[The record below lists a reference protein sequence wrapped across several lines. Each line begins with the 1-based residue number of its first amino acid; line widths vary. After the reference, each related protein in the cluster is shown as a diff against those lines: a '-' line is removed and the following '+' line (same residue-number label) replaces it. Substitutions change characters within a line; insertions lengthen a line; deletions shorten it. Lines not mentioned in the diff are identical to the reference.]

1 MSGII
6 AIDKSIHQNIK
17 IKSNPTLL
25 QSKNKHFSPLV
36 VQEFVAASQEF
47 PIVFIKDS
55 ETGQF
60 KAIALLGLKPQENLF
75 YDETAWQARYKP
87 EALALYPFLLS
98 QNENDDSG
106 ILCIDDSSPLLNKID
121 GEALFDSKT
130 NPTPWLSAQGERVV
144 QYVEKG
150 YATQHFI
157 KILLDKDLLSP
168 QTLNLTLENHD
179 EYSLNGLYAIDEKK
193 LDALSDE
200 CFSDLRKSGA
210 LSAIYA
216 SLLSMQCIHN
226 LARLKIAKIV

>member
-1 MSGII
+1 MSEII
-6 AIDKSIHQNIK
+6 AIDKSIHQDIK

-25 QSKNKHFSPLV
+25 QSKNKHFSALV
-36 VQEFVAASQEF
+36 VHEFVAASQEF

-75 YDETAWQARYKP
+75 YDETAWQATYKP
-87 EALALYPFLLS
+87 EALTLYPFLLS
-98 QNENDDSG
+98 QSEKDDSG
-106 ILCIDDSSPLLNKID
+106 VLCFDNSSPLLNKID
-121 GEALFDSKT
+121 GEALFDSNKH
-130 NPTPWLSAQGERVV
+130 PTSWLSAQAERVV

-150 YATQHFI
+150 YATQNFI

-179 EYSLNGLYAIDEKK
+179 EYSLNGLYGIDEKK

-200 CFSDLRKSGA
+200 SFCELRKTGA

-216 SLLSMQCIHN
+216 SLLSMQRIHN
-226 LARLKIAKIV
+226 LARLKIARTA